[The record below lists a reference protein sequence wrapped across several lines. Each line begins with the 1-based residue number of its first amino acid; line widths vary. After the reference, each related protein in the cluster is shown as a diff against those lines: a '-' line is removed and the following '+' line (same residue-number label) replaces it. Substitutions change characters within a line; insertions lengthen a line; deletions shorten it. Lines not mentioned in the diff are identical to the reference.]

1 MALTPCSECGNM
13 ISDKAVMCP
22 HCGFSRNRTPFGY
35 EYRSKTC
42 LFGLPLVHIV
52 SGRNIDP
59 ITGKLRIAKGII
71 AIGGISIG
79 VVSVGGF
86 SVGLLSFGGCA
97 IGGIALGGLAI
108 GLGAAAGGLAIGTIA
123 IGGCAIGWTAL
134 GGAAFGPHAFGGAH
148 AQEWPQ
154 WIRSLFR

>member
-1 MALTPCSECGNM
+1 MALIPCNECGKE

-22 HCGFSRNRTPFGY
+22 HCGFSRFGSPY
-35 EYRSKTC
+35 CFEYRSKTR

-59 ITGKLRIAKGII
+59 VTGRLRVAKGII
-71 AIGGISIG
+71 AIGGISFG

-86 SVGLLSFGGCA
+86 SVGLFSLGGCA
-97 IGGIALGGLAI
+97 IGGIALGGMAI
-108 GLGAAAGGLAIGTIA
+108 GLGAALGGLAIGTIA

>member
-1 MALTPCSECGNM
+1 MALIQCNECGKE
-13 ISDKAVMCP
+13 ISSKAFICP
-22 HCGFSRNRTPFGY
+22 HCGYSRWIGQYGF
-35 EYRSKTC
+35 EYRSKTE

-52 SGRNIDP
+52 SGPSIDP
-59 ITGKLRIAKGII
+59 TTGRLRVAKGII
-71 AIGGISIG
+71 AIGGISVG
-79 VVSVGGF
+79 VISVGGF

-97 IGGIALGGLAI
+97 IGGIALGGLAV

-154 WIRSLFR
+154 WIRSLFQ